1 VSPHHPQPLRG
12 TNSANGANPSWP
24 AGPAVALRPAFYLAA
39 VFVFVVY
46 GRFPEIMDIVTGS
59 ALRSVRIIMV
69 LVLLAIPFG
78 ADLRAVFSKVGI
90 CLIAF
95 TLWMCACVPFSIWRG
110 GSARMLRDS
119 WVISLFSFVVI
130 ASAVHG
136 FEQCR
141 RIMYTLAAA
150 TVFIEIFTF
159 VSGRVQGGRVALLAG
174 TLGNANYLALIL
186 LMGLPFCLF
195 VLRTKPGLSPLKF
208 ACLLML
214 LCTPVTIAATGSRGG
229 LVTLALMFLLYFWPL
244 PASQKVVVG
253 IVALIL
259 LVVAIAWSSRS
270 ALDRFKTIFRTS
282 ASVQLSGSEKSA
294 IESADLRKELLLSS
308 LRLTLRHPL
317 LGVGPGM
324 FSVANANYTEVT
336 TGRSDYNAWHDTHNT
351 FTQLSCEDGLPGLF
365 LYCMALLF
373 CFKIVSSAE
382 KRARQDPALSS
393 LSHMAFALRL
403 ALIAFTGTAL
413 FAGLAYAYYF
423 PMLAGLCVAVER
435 AIKAQ
440 LSSQMQAG
448 SQQPDGTP
456 AEAKAM
462 AQFRPGGL
470 GGRGALQRPE
480 SWARP
485 RI

>member
-1 VSPHHPQPLRG
+1 MSLLHTQQPLG
-12 TNSANGANPSWP
+12 LKPANAALPSWP
-24 AGPAVALRPAFYLAA
+24 ANPAPVLRPAFYLTA

-59 ALRSVRIIMV
+59 ALRSVRIVMV

-78 ADLRAVFSKVGI
+78 ADLRAAFSKVG
-90 CLIAF
+90 LSLMAF

-119 WVISLFSFVVI
+119 WAISLFSFVIV
-130 ASAVHG
+130 ACAVQG
-136 FEQCR
+136 LEQCR

-159 VSGRVQGGRVALLAG
+159 VSGRVQGGRVALMGG

-229 LVTLALMFLLYFWPL
+229 LVTLAIMFLLYFWPL

-259 LVVAIAWSSRS
+259 SVVAIAWSSRS

-282 ASVQLSGSEKSA
+282 APVELSGSEKSA
-294 IESADLRKELLLSS
+294 MESADLRKELLLAS
-308 LRLTLRHPL
+308 LKLTLQHPV

-324 FSVANANYTEVT
+324 FSVANANYTETT
-336 TGRSDYNAWHDTHNT
+336 TGHSDYNAWHDTHNT

-365 LYCMALLF
+365 LYCLAMLL
-373 CFKIVSSAE
+373 CFRIVRSAE

-393 LSHMAFALRL
+393 LLHMAFALRL

-435 AIKAQ
+435 ASA
-440 LSSQMQAG
+440 A
-448 SQQPDGTP
+448 QPDAAP
-456 AEAKAM
+456 QMAKALP
-462 AQFRPGGL
+462 QFRTGV
-470 GGRGALQRPE
+470 RAL
-480 SWARP
+480 RP
-485 RI
+485 R

>member
-1 VSPHHPQPLRG
+1 MTLLHTQQPLG
-12 TNSANGANPSWP
+12 LKPANAALPSWP
-24 AGPAVALRPAFYLAA
+24 ANPAPVLRPAFYLTA

-59 ALRSVRIIMV
+59 ALRSVRIVMV

-78 ADLRAVFSKVGI
+78 ADLRAAFSKVG
-90 CLIAF
+90 LSLMAF

-119 WVISLFSFVVI
+119 WAISLFSFVIV
-130 ASAVHG
+130 ACAVQG
-136 FEQCR
+136 LEQCR

-159 VSGRVQGGRVALLAG
+159 VSGRVQGGRVALMGG

-229 LVTLALMFLLYFWPL
+229 LVTLAIMFLLYFWPL

-259 LVVAIAWSSRS
+259 SVVAIAWSSRS

-282 ASVQLSGSEKSA
+282 APVELSGSEKSA
-294 IESADLRKELLLSS
+294 MESADLRKELLLAS
-308 LRLTLRHPL
+308 LKLTLQHPV

-324 FSVANANYTEVT
+324 FSVANANYTETT
-336 TGRSDYNAWHDTHNT
+336 TGHSDYNAWHDTHNT

-365 LYCMALLF
+365 LYCLAMLL
-373 CFKIVSSAE
+373 CFRIVRSAE

-393 LSHMAFALRL
+393 LLHMAFALRL

-435 AIKAQ
+435 ASA
-440 LSSQMQAG
+440 A
-448 SQQPDGTP
+448 QPDAAP
-456 AEAKAM
+456 QMAKALP
-462 AQFRPGGL
+462 QFRTGV
-470 GGRGALQRPE
+470 RAL
-480 SWARP
+480 RP
-485 RI
+485 R

>member
-1 VSPHHPQPLRG
+1 MTPRLIQPPRG
-12 TNSANGANPSWP
+12 SNPANAAKPSWP
-24 AGPAVALRPAFYLAA
+24 ASPAVPLRPAFYLTA

-46 GRFPEIMDIVTGS
+46 ARFPEIMDMVTGS
-59 ALRSVRIIMV
+59 ALRSVRIVMV
-69 LVLLAIPFG
+69 LVLLSIPFG
-78 ADLRAVFSKVGI
+78 ADLRAAFSKVGI

-119 WVISLFSFVVI
+119 WVISLFSFFVV
-130 ASAVHG
+130 ACGVQG
-136 FEQCR
+136 LEQCR

-159 VSGRVQGGRVALLAG
+159 VSGRVQGGRVALMGG

-195 VLRTKPGLSPLKF
+195 VLRTKPGLSALKF

-214 LCTPVTIAATGSRGG
+214 LCTPVTVTATGSRGG
-229 LVTLALMFLLYFWPL
+229 LVTLALMFLLFFWPL

-253 IVALIL
+253 IVTMIL
-259 LVVAIAWSSRS
+259 LVIAIAWSSRS

-282 ASVQLSGSEKSA
+282 DTVQLSGSEKSA
-294 IESADLRKELLLSS
+294 IASADLRKELLLSS
-308 LRLTLRHPL
+308 LKLTLRHPL
-317 LGVGPGM
+317 FGAGPGM
-324 FSVANANYTEVT
+324 FAVANANFTETT

-365 LYCMALLF
+365 LYGLALLF
-373 CFKIVSSAE
+373 CFKIVGSAE

-435 AIKAQ
+435 AIAAQ
-440 LSSQMQAG
+440 LSSQMPAG
-448 SQQPDGTP
+448 SEQPVATP
-456 AEAKAM
+456 AAARTS
-462 AQFRPGGL
+462 AQYRPGAL
-470 GGRGALQRPE
+470 GGRGALQPPSPRTRPLM
-480 SWARP
+480 
-485 RI
+485 

>member
-1 VSPHHPQPLRG
+1 M
-12 TNSANGANPSWP
+12 PSWP
-24 AGPAVALRPAFYLAA
+24 ANPAPVLRPAFYLTA

-59 ALRSVRIIMV
+59 ALRSVRIVMV

-78 ADLRAVFSKVGI
+78 ADLRAAFSKVGL
-90 CLIAF
+90 CLMAF

-119 WVISLFSFVVI
+119 WAISLFSFVIV
-130 ASAVHG
+130 ACAVQG
-136 FEQCR
+136 LEQCR

-159 VSGRVQGGRVALLAG
+159 VSGRVQGGRVALMGG

-229 LVTLALMFLLYFWPL
+229 LVTLAIMFLLYFWPL

-259 LVVAIAWSSRS
+259 SVVAIAWSSRS

-282 ASVQLSGSEKSA
+282 APVELSGSEKSA
-294 IESADLRKELLLSS
+294 MESADLRKELLLAS
-308 LRLTLRHPL
+308 LKLTLQHPV

-324 FSVANANYTEVT
+324 FSVANANYTETT
-336 TGRSDYNAWHDTHNT
+336 TGHSDYNAWHDTHNT

-365 LYCMALLF
+365 LYCLAMLL
-373 CFKIVSSAE
+373 CFRIVRSAE

-393 LSHMAFALRL
+393 LLHMAFALRL

-435 AIKAQ
+435 ASA
-440 LSSQMQAG
+440 A
-448 SQQPDGTP
+448 QPDAAP
-456 AEAKAM
+456 QMAKALP
-462 AQFRPGGL
+462 QFRTGV
-470 GGRGALQRPE
+470 RAL
-480 SWARP
+480 RP
-485 RI
+485 R